1 MNNFFRFLMFPFA
14 GLIFL
19 VSSCAKMDDL
29 YKGTENQEST
39 LFEEDV
45 VLPEAFNWESSKA
58 VDVRIAV
65 DDNYGGRYF
74 YRVELYDGDPK
85 SASSNL
91 LGAGVAKSGQDYVD
105 KIMVPTAA
113 KYIYVKTT
121 SPVGIAAISMI
132 EVANKNTVSVNKSAS
147 AGRANKMFATVASST
162 TGGSGSTMMMAA
174 TSTPSVTV
182 PADAIPLDDNSPYV
196 TNFWGQP
203 AATTFV
209 VKAGVTLT
217 QSFYL
222 NAGRSG
228 MKVFVEGTWEVGTLP
243 VGNDNGIYVMPGGV
257 LKANTLAQNGQAFFE
272 NHGTMEIGN
281 DLAITNPVMSKNT
294 GRLVVG
300 GTLDIPSGGSF
311 YNEGSIQTKNL
322 TPNANTTFTNNGDL
336 TITNT
341 LTIPAGGQFLNN
353 GTASVNVL
361 TASTNT
367 GLIRNEGSLTVKS
380 GTVTNATI
388 EAACH
393 TTFETLATMVA
404 KIYVTAGSLLSITNL
419 DAGGTHFNLASS
431 SILDVAAL
439 AKFNSNAS
447 TIQSSG
453 SEAAVARLKKVE
465 SVQSGQT
472 GGIAYSG
479 NVEIATSDYTT
490 NGTNNIV
497 YTVTSPARIVDYDKS
512 TVVIPGTECN
522 AGGNNDAGAGTDP
535 DDQTTPEVSLGT
547 YSYAFEDNWPSF
559 GDYDMNDFVVDMDIT
574 KFQNTENKV
583 TKVQLKAKLRSVGAA
598 KRLAAAIQLDGVAS
612 NNVKGV
618 TYSNSSIVGTNF
630 NLSSNGTES
639 GQTYAV
645 VPITSDAHQAFG
657 QSDVAFISTKDGQ
670 VAPVELT
677 ITVEFNTPL
686 ANFTYE
692 NLNVFIINFMQ
703 NKGGRNEVH
712 LAGYKATDKIN
723 SSLVQAEV
731 NSGLLSS
738 IDQPFKSKKGYPW
751 AISVPV
757 SFDYPL
763 EAKNIKDVFP
773 NFKSWAT
780 SGGEEHQD
788 WYIK

>member
-1 MNNFFRFLMFPFA
+1 MNNFFRFVMFPLA

-65 DDNYGGRYF
+65 DDNYDGRYF

-105 KIMVPTAA
+105 KIMVPTALT
-113 KYIYVKTT
+113 YVYVKQT

-132 EVANKNTVSVNKSAS
+132 DVTNTKAVVVNKATS
-147 AGRANKMFATVASST
+147 AGRANKMFATTLASST
-162 TGGSGSTMMMAA
+162 ASGSGSTMMLAA

-182 PADAIPLDDNSPYV
+182 PADAIELHDNSLYV
-196 TNFWGQP
+196 TNFWNQP
-203 AATTFV
+203 EVKTFV
-209 VKAGVTLT
+209 IKAGTTLT
-217 QSFYL
+217 HPFYL
-222 NAGRSG
+222 NSGRSG
-228 MKVFVEGTWEVGTLP
+228 IKVYVEGTWESDAIVIGS
-243 VGNDNGIYVMPGGV
+243 GNGIYVMSEGS
-257 LKANTLAQNGQAFFE
+257 LKANQ
-272 NHGTMEIGN
+272 I
-281 DLAITNPVMSKNT
+281 
-294 GRLVVG
+294 
-300 GTLDIPSGGSF
+300 DIPSGGHLSN
-311 YNEGSIQTKNL
+311 Y
-322 TPNANTTFTNNGDL
+322 
-336 TITNT
+336 
-341 LTIPAGGQFLNN
+341 
-353 GTASVNVL
+353 GTAIIEEL
-361 TASTNT
+361 TTQSPGT
-367 GLIRNEGSLTVKS
+367 IVRNEGSMTVQVGKI
-380 GTVTNATI
+380 TNASAV
-388 EAACH
+388 EALCH
-393 TTFETLATMVA
+393 TRFEKLMANGANFRVFDGA
-404 KIYVTAGSLLSITNL
+404 LLSLGNVGYESPYIENT
-419 DAGGTHFNLASS
+419 TFNLESS
-431 SILDVAAL
+431 AILDITEKGIFGYGNKIIGAGT
-439 AKFNSNAS
+439 AKSL
-447 TIQSSG
+447 
-453 SEAAVARLKKVE
+453 ARLKKVDLRTA
-465 SVQSGQT
+465 Q
-472 GGIAYSG
+472 GGIQWHAITYSG
-479 NVEIATSDYTT
+479 NLEVACSDHISNGQSGEYYILASPAAMVAYDQSTVEIA
-490 NGTNNIV
+490 
-497 YTVTSPARIVDYDKS
+497 A
-512 TVVIPGTECN
+512 TECN

-583 TKVQLKAKLRSVGAA
+583 TKVQLKSKLRSVGAA

-657 QSDVAFISTKDGQ
+657 QSDVKFISTKNGE
-670 VAPVELT
+670 VSPVELT

-731 NSGLLSS
+731 NSGLLFSTT
-738 IDQPFKSKKGYPW
+738 QPFKSKKGYPW
-751 AISVPV
+751 AIAVPV

-773 NFKSWAT
+773 NFKNWAI

>member
-1 MNNFFRFLMFPFA
+1 MNNFFRFLMFPLA

-65 DDNYGGRYF
+65 DDNYDGRYF

-162 TGGSGSTMMMAA
+162 TGGSGSTMMTTA
-174 TSTPSVTV
+174 STPSVTV
-182 PADAIPLDDNSPYV
+182 PSDAIKLVGNNTYSAVSNQAYV
-196 TNFWGQP
+196 VETG
-203 AATTFV
+203 TTFTGKV
-209 VKAGVTLT
+209 DLNNDTKGAKVYVQGTWNRSSPSSEETNIGAKDNVGNAIIVDHGGHLNFDKLT
-217 QSFYL
+217 QNS
-222 NAGRSG
+222 
-228 MKVFVEGTWEVGTLP
+228 EG
-243 VGNDNGIYVMPGGV
+243 
-257 LKANTLAQNGQAFFE
+257 FFE
-272 NHGTMEIGN
+272 NYGTVSITNLKVSNGALYKNHGTLEITEATVSN
-281 DLAITNPVMSKNT
+281 
-294 GRLVVG
+294 
-300 GTLDIPSGGSF
+300 GSF
-311 YNEGSIQTKNL
+311 SNYGTTIIQSWTSSS
-322 TPNANTTFTNNGDL
+322 PS
-336 TITNT
+336 TI
-341 LTIPAGGQFLNN
+341 
-353 GTASVNVL
+353 V
-361 TASTNT
+361 
-367 GLIRNEGSLTVKS
+367 RNEGSLTINTASMSNHK
-380 GTVTNATI
+380 I
-388 EAACH
+388 EIVCH
-393 TTFETLATMVA
+393 TTIHTLNAGQSQFDIFEGA
-404 KIYVTAGSLLSITNL
+404 LLELTQFGTNP
-419 DAGGTHFNLASS
+419 DMRGNNTFNLASS
-431 SILDVAAL
+431 AILDITE
-439 AKFNSNAS
+439 KGTFG
-447 TIQSSG
+447 SG
-453 SEAAVARLKKVE
+453 NKIIGTGINKSLARLKKVDLGT
-465 SVQSGQT
+465 QWHAIT
-472 GGIAYSG
+472 YSG
-479 NVEIATSDYTT
+479 NLEVASSDHTSNGEWGQYYILTSPAAMVAYDQSTVEIA
-490 NGTNNIV
+490 
-497 YTVTSPARIVDYDKS
+497 A
-512 TVVIPGTECN
+512 TECN

-574 KFQNTENKV
+574 KFQNTDNQV

-598 KRLAAAIQLDGVAS
+598 KRLAAAVQLDGVAA

-630 NLSSNGTES
+630 NLASNGTES

-703 NKGGRNEVH
+703 NQGGRNEVH

-723 SSLVQAEV
+723 SSLVQEEV

-738 IDQPFKSKKGYPW
+738 VNQPFKSKKGYPW
-751 AISVPV
+751 AIAVPV
-757 SFDYPL
+757 SFDYPD
-763 EAKNIKDVFP
+763 EWKNISGVYP
-773 NFKSWAT
+773 NFKDWAT
-780 SGGEEHQD
+780 SGGETHQD

>member
-1 MNNFFRFLMFPFA
+1 MNNFFRFLMFPLA

-65 DDNYGGRYF
+65 DDNYDGRYF

-228 MKVFVEGTWEVGTLP
+228 MKVFVEGTWENENIPLGT
-243 VGNDNGIYVMPGGV
+243 GNEIYVMPGGTLNAGSQFDIPTNGFFFNAGTFQANN
-257 LKANTLAQNGQAFFE
+257 LKINTSSTFTNE
-272 NHGTMEIGN
+272 GTVTVAE
-281 DLAITNPVMSKNT
+281 K
-294 GRLVVG
+294 
-300 GTLDIPSGGSF
+300 LDIPSGGSF
-311 YNEGSIQTKNL
+311 
-322 TPNANTTFTNNGDL
+322 
-336 TITNT
+336 
-341 LTIPAGGQFLNN
+341 LNK
-353 GTASVNVL
+353 GTASVATLN
-361 TASTNT
+361 ANSET
-367 GLIRNEGSLTVKS
+367 GLIRNEGSLTVKT

-393 TTFETLATMVA
+393 TSFERLTTNSA
-404 KIYVTAGSLLSITNL
+404 KILVTEGALLDIQNL
-419 DAGGTHFNLASS
+419 DAGATQFDLASA
-431 SILDVAAL
+431 SILDVAIL
-439 AKFNSNAS
+439 AKFNSSAN
-447 TIQSSG
+447 TMQGIGSG
-453 SEAAVARLKKVE
+453 SAVARLKKVE
-465 SVQSGQT
+465 SEKSGST
-472 GGIAYSG
+472 GGITYSG
-479 NVEIATSDYTT
+479 NLEVSCSDYTL
-490 NGTNNIV
+490 NAPSGIF
-497 YTVTSPARIVDYDKS
+497 YTVTSPARIVAYDQS
-512 TVVIPGTECN
+512 TVEIAATECN

-574 KFQNTENKV
+574 KFQNNDNQV

-598 KRLAAAIQLDGVAS
+598 KRLAAAVQLDGVAA

-618 TYSNSSIVGTNF
+618 TYSNSSIVGTSF
-630 NLSSNGTES
+630 NLASNGTES

-657 QSDVAFISTKDGQ
+657 QSDVAFISTKGGQ

-677 ITVEFNTPL
+677 ITAEFNTPL

-692 NLNVFIINFMQ
+692 NLNVFIVNFMQ
-703 NKGGRNEVH
+703 NQGGRNEVH

-780 SGGEEHQD
+780 SGGETHQD